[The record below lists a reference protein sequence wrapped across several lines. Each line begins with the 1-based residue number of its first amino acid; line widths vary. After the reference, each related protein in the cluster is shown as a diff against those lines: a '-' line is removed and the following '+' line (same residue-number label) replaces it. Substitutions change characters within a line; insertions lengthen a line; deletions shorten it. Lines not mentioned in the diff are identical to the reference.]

1 MDSLF
6 SIKSLLTVSIASIVS
21 IKTMHINLKV
31 SRDINVDGTGNT
43 VIVNEALR
51 PVQKGFT
58 LAERVLA
65 VIVALSYPI
74 LGSQYNSVLELL
86 AFVVPALAAL
96 AFITTVKGYGLGRFW
111 DIFYVVGSAFVSW
124 LVLCSFPFLTDVAQ
138 RTATIYPTI
147 RLLIQQGLPLPLSL
161 ERLQALTNVLF
172 PMVTYCFAAFG
183 FGLLVLSLLRFLYAN
198 VTERDLNQSLAFLFE
213 GIVMAIVAYFIAC
226 NSIAALTVFHNFE
239 YVKNVFLAALPF

>member
-65 VIVALSYPI
+65 AIVALSYPI
-74 LGSQYNSVLELL
+74 IGSHYNSVLELL
-86 AFVVPALAAL
+86 VFAVPALAAL
-96 AFITTVKGYGLGRFW
+96 AFITTVNGFGIGRVW
-111 DIFYVVGSAFVSW
+111 DVFYVVGSAFISW
-124 LVLCSFPFLTDVAQ
+124 LALCSFPFLPDVAQ
-138 RTATIYPTI
+138 KTATIYPTM
-147 RLLIQQGLPLPLSL
+147 RWLIQQGLPSSL
-161 ERLQALTNVLF
+161 ERLQAATNVLF

-198 VTERDLNQSLAFLFE
+198 VTERDLNQSLGFLFE
-213 GIVMAIVAYFIAC
+213 GMAMAIAAYLIAC
-226 NSIAALTVFHNFE
+226 NSIAALTVFHDFG
-239 YVKNVFLAALPF
+239 YIKSVFLAALPF

>member
-21 IKTMHINLKV
+21 IKTMRINLKV
-31 SRDINVDGTGNT
+31 SRNINVGGTGNT

-65 VIVALSYPI
+65 VVVALSYPI
-74 LGSQYNSVLELL
+74 LGSHYNSVLELL
-86 AFVVPALAAL
+86 AFAVPALAAL
-96 AFITTVKGYGLGRFW
+96 AFITTIHGYGIGRAW

-124 LVLCSFPFLTDVAQ
+124 LVLCSLPFLTDVAQ

-147 RLLIQQGLPLPLSL
+147 HWLIQQGLPLPLSL
-161 ERLQALTNVLF
+161 ERLQALTNVLL
-172 PMVTYCFAAFG
+172 PIVTYCFAAFG

-198 VTERDLNQSLAFLFE
+198 VTERDVNQSLAFLFE
-213 GIVMAIVAYFIAC
+213 GIAMAIVAYFVTC
-226 NSIAALTVFHNFE
+226 NSIAALTVFHNFG
-239 YVKNVFLAALPF
+239 YVKNVFLAALPL